1 MATKKNLL
9 IFVVEDNKI
18 YNHLVSEFLKKK
30 KIEIKS
36 FYNGKECLNAVK
48 NGEIPDIIIQD
59 YFLED
64 MNGIDV
70 LKQVKKISH
79 KTEFIFLTGNE
90 NMEVAVNTIKYGAYD
105 YIIKDELALDRVVNK
120 IQKIVKMFELESKN
134 KQIKKAMIGF
144 LVVVVVL
151 IIFALL
157 YFVADLF

>member
-134 KQIKKAMIGF
+134 NQIKKAMIGF

>member
-1 MATKKNLL
+1 MSAKKNLL

-36 FYNGKECLNAVK
+36 FYNGKECLSAVK
-48 NGEIPDIIIQD
+48 DGEIPDIIIQD

-64 MNGIDV
+64 ITGIEV

-105 YIIKDELALDRVVNK
+105 YIIKDELALDRVVDK
-120 IQKIVKMFELESKN
+120 IHKIVKLFELEKKN
-134 KQIKKAMIGF
+134 NQIKKAMIGF

-151 IIFALL
+151 VIFAIL
-157 YFVADLF
+157 YFVADIF